1 MDALQRVEIGMSP
14 VLLIGVGEQKPGL
27 SVQQPGQV
35 QSPVEVADLAS
46 ATCAFPVSTP
56 GEWGDCLQGA
66 HLCGEGKGAGG
77 VSSLLWGPAWG
88 GISSSSWPGCSR
100 ALTRHGPTCAS
111 RILGYS
117 GVNWISYVRVQ
128 CSTTWKWPGKFSC
141 LCCPLS
147 RAGQPWVLSV
157 LSGFWRF

>member
-1 MDALQRVEIGMSP
+1 MSP

-88 GISSSSWPGCSR
+88 GISSSSWPVGAQEPSQGM
-100 ALTRHGPTCAS
+100 GPPVLAAS
-111 RILGYS
+111 WAT
-117 GVNWISYVRVQ
+117 VV
-128 CSTTWKWPGKFSC
+128 
-141 LCCPLS
+141 
-147 RAGQPWVLSV
+147 
-157 LSGFWRF
+157 